1 MQHWPQ
7 GWSVEGLSTAACQLF
22 CLHGSPWNTDCWAHN
37 PPAPLLPSSPLS
49 PPPPPRPP
57 SLTWH
62 PHLDLVE
69 ALLDDVCLVPHVA
82 AGHGLQHGPARHGA
96 LGQGLVKHLGGLR
109 ARLGREARD
118 LNHLLLLAAA
128 AAAVGGG
135 GGAGALAAALLLVLL
150 LVLMLVLLLLCIT
163 ARGPACR

>member
-1 MQHWPQ
+1 VLRDCRLLHVNCSACMGVPGTPTAGHITPQ
-7 GWSVEGLSTAACQLF
+7 R
-22 CLHGSPWNTDCWAHN
+22 
-37 PPAPLLPSSPLS
+37 PSSPPPTPSLS
-49 PPPPPRPP
+49 LGPPPPPRPP